1 MWLKGW
7 NVENFIIS
15 TTFFQMHAVI
25 LKVLKFMIIFSY
37 QRMSVINVHWRFIY
51 RYKLVVAEVI
61 HEKLEPLRRKV
72 QEYMSEPQY
81 IEQVLDKGTERAS
94 VIAQK
99 TWQDVKIRVGLELN
113 EGAYENCQLP
123 KKRVLWSRE

>member
-1 MWLKGW
+1 
-7 NVENFIIS
+7 
-15 TTFFQMHAVI
+15 
-25 LKVLKFMIIFSY
+25 
-37 QRMSVINVHWRFIY
+37 MSVINVHWRFIY